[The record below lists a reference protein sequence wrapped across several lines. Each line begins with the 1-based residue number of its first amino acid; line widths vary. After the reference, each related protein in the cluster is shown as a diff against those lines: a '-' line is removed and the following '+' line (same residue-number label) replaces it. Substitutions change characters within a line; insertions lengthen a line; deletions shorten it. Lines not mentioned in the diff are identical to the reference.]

1 MAATTAPATSGTPF
15 PLGRTAA
22 KPWREQAL
30 ARIGEQR
37 FVLTW
42 LRSQPGMVVSSEL
55 AQTLEDHWTAAA
67 DAAQGR
73 SRRGAVVERVTSHL
87 DAVDVDLLRLAP
99 DAYVRGQLPGL
110 IAQLKLCLA
119 ADDMRRTRIEAIAA
133 SEGATLSDCDR
144 DLIVA
149 AQHAVNAEGRRQ
161 VSRLR
166 SFKNVLLVTAAV
178 LAVGAGGLAVLGIAA
193 PQRLPLCFNPD
204 GNIVCPGSTNNVLE
218 TAPTGQQTG
227 QPGNIDQATVEKAMR
242 KHAGRWDIP
251 LVEIVGLLA
260 AAIAAATSLR
270 KIRGTSTPFSLP
282 VALAVLKLPTG
293 ALTAV
298 FGILLMR
305 GAFVPGLTALDSS
318 AQIISWAVLLG
329 YSQQLLT
336 RFVDQRAQTVLE
348 NFGRSRAEQQSA
360 HQELDPPPT
369 PT

>member
-1 MAATTAPATSGTPF
+1 MEATTAPATSGTPF

-42 LRSQPGMVVSSEL
+42 LTSQPGTMVSPQL

-67 DAAQGR
+67 NAAQGR

-87 DAVDVDLLRLAP
+87 DAVEVDLLRLAP
-99 DAYVRGQLPGL
+99 DSYVRGQLPGL
-110 IAQLKLCLA
+110 VAQMNLCLPEG
-119 ADDMRRTRIEAIAA
+119 DLRRTRIEALAENDGVALSA
-133 SEGATLSDCDR
+133 SDR

-166 SFKNVLLVTAAV
+166 SFKNVILVTAAF
-178 LAVGAGGLAVLGIAA
+178 LAIGASGLAVFGFAA
-193 PQRLPLCFNPD
+193 PSKLPLCFNPD
-204 GNIVCPGSTNNVLE
+204 DNIVCPTSTHNVLE
-218 TAPTGQQTG
+218 PQPAGQQTG
-227 QPGNIDQATVEKAMR
+227 QPGNLDQALVERAMR
-242 KHAGRWDIP
+242 KDASGWDIP
-251 LVEIVGLLA
+251 LVEMVGLLA

-270 KIRGTSTPFSLP
+270 KIRGTSTPYSLP

-318 AQIISWAVLLG
+318 AQIISWAVVLG

-336 RFVDQRAQTVLE
+336 RFVDQRAQTVLD
-348 NFGRSRAEQQSA
+348 NFRRTPDEQQRA
-360 HQELDPPPT
+360 HTTIDPT
-369 PT
+369 PAAS

>member
-15 PLGRTAA
+15 PLGKTAA

-42 LRSQPGMVVSSEL
+42 LKSQPGMVVSPEL

-67 DAAQGR
+67 SAAQGR

-110 IAQLKLCLA
+110 VAQMKLCLP
-119 ADDMRRTRIEAIAA
+119 ADDLRRTRIEALAA
-133 SEGATLSDCDR
+133 NEVAALTECDR
-144 DLIVA
+144 DLVVA

-161 VSRLR
+161 VTRLR
-166 SFKNVLLVTAAV
+166 SFKNVILVTAAV
-178 LAVGAGGLAVLGIAA
+178 LATGAGGLAVFGFAA
-193 PQRLPLCFNPD
+193 PDKLPLCFNPD
-204 GNIVCPGSTNNVLE
+204 GNIVCPTSTNNVLD
-218 TAPTGQQTG
+218 TPAADQQTG
-227 QPGNIDQATVEKAMR
+227 QPGNIDQAIVERAMR
-242 KHAGRWDIP
+242 KHAGGWDIP
-251 LVEIVGLLA
+251 LVELVGLLA

-270 KIRGTSTPFSLP
+270 KIRGTSTPYSLP

-336 RFVDQRAQTVLE
+336 RFVDQRAQTVLD
-348 NFGRSRAEQQSA
+348 NFGRTRDEQQKA
-360 HQELDPPPT
+360 HTTIDPT
-369 PT
+369 PATP